1 MYWPLLPLTTTL
13 SPQEC
18 DYAENVPGHVP
29 IDADYDDDD
38 DADVHH
44 GNDAAYRH
52 ADGDS
57 YC

>member
-1 MYWPLLPLTTTL
+1 MYWLLPLTTM

-29 IDADYDDDD
+29 IDADYGDDD

-44 GNDAAYRH
+44 GNDAAYQH

-57 YC
+57 CC